1 MDRELLVEIGTE
13 ELPASWLPGLT
24 RQLKERSEA
33 ALAQFRL
40 KTDGPAEAFATPRR
54 LALRVSKVAERQEDL
69 EEVLTGPP
77 VANAYKDGQPTPAA
91 LGFAKKQGVEVG
103 ELTRVSTPKGE
114 YIAYN
119 RHVRGRAAADV
130 LPDVLT
136 AILRDLSFPRQMHWD
151 AELADGRGEFVF
163 GRPIRWLLFLYGGR
177 VVPFTIGRKA
187 LARGPN
193 VQDVESA
200 ALTYGHRF
208 LATSGRAGR
217 SIKVRNFDEYR
228 ARLAE
233 HFVVLDR
240 TERRE
245 RIVRELDMHA
255 RRLNARVMAIGQAE
269 LLQEVP
275 DLVEYPSVI
284 AGAFDPG
291 FLELPSE
298 VLKTTMIHHQHFFPV
313 VDDQGRLKPAF
324 LAVTNTEPQDRRTI
338 STNAERVLAAR
349 LRDAK
354 FFWDTDRKATLES
367 RLERLHT
374 VRFHKD
380 LGSYRDKAERIS
392 SLARWIATDVFRK
405 PEHGEHAATAGLLA
419 KVDLTTDMVFEF
431 PELQGTMGGIY
442 ARHEGQPE
450 TVWKAIYYHYLPT
463 AVEPDAPPRR
473 ADLVEAAIPW
483 AAVALADKL
492 DTVVGLFR
500 AGERPTGSRDP
511 FGIRRQ
517 MQGIVRILMDLPELT
532 GLRLEVG
539 LGPLVERTSTS
550 ITSLAARPPEYML
563 SFVQERVQFVL
574 EQRGYPIETV
584 RAVTAR
590 WDVSPFRAR
599 RVADAL
605 QDVRRSEEF
614 LALAVLFKRVK
625 NIAKELKEPAV
636 SGSGQVDG
644 GTDWSALRRTLQEPA
659 EQALLQQLDTHRPSI
674 EQALSSGDY
683 RRACLELS
691 LLRPAVDRF
700 FTEVFVMVDDVDL
713 RTARLALMAGLRDL
727 VLCVADI
734 SEIVPQSES

>member
-1 MDRELLVEIGTE
+1 MDRELLVEVGTE

-24 RQLKERSEA
+24 QQLKERAEA
-33 ALAQFRL
+33 TLAEFRL
-40 KTDGPAEAFATPRR
+40 KTDGPAEAYATPRR
-54 LALRVSKVAERQEDL
+54 LALRVGKVAERQEDL
-69 EEVLTGPP
+69 EQVLTGPP
-77 VANAYKDGQPTPAA
+77 VAAAYKDGQPTPAA
-91 LGFAKKQGVEVG
+91 IGFAKKQGVEVG

-136 AILRDLSFPRQMHWD
+136 AILRSLSFPKQMHWD
-151 AELADGRGEFVF
+151 AELADGKGEFVF

-177 VVPFTIGRKA
+177 VVPFTIGRTA
-187 LARGPN
+187 LARGQN

-217 SIKVRNFDEYR
+217 SIKVRNFEEYR

-255 RRLNARVMAIGQAE
+255 RRLNARVMPMGHAE

-275 DLVEYPSVI
+275 DLVEYPSVV

-291 FLELPSE
+291 FLELPAE
-298 VLKTTMIHHQHFFPV
+298 VLTTTMIHHQHFFPV
-313 VDDQGRLKPAF
+313 VDDQGKLKPAF

-338 STNAERVLAAR
+338 ATNAERVLAAR

-354 FFWDTDRKATLES
+354 FFWDTDRKSTLES
-367 RLERLHT
+367 RLDRLHT
-374 VRFHKD
+374 LRFHKD

-392 SLARWIATDVFRK
+392 ALARWIAADVFRK
-405 PEHGEHAATAGLLA
+405 PEHADHAAAAARLA
-419 KVDLTTDMVFEF
+419 KADLTTDMVFEF

-442 ARHEGQPE
+442 AREERQPE
-450 TVWKAIYYHYLPT
+450 AVWKAIYYHYLPV
-463 AVEPDAPPRR
+463 ALEPDAPPRR
-473 ADLVEAAIPW
+473 ADLVEAAVPW
-483 AAVALADKL
+483 ASVSLADKL
-492 DTVVGLFR
+492 DTVVGLFK

-517 MQGIVRILMDLPELT
+517 MQGIVRILLDLPELT
-532 GLRLEVG
+532 GLRLEIG
-539 LGPLVERTSTS
+539 LAPLVERASS
-550 ITSLAARPPEYML
+550 AISFASSSLPDYMFP
-563 SFVQERVQFVL
+563 FVQERVQFVL

-584 RAVTAR
+584 RAVTGR

-605 QDVRRSEEF
+605 QDVRNSPEF

-625 NIAKELKEPAV
+625 NIAKELPDDAGARF
-636 SGSGQVDG
+636 SA
-644 GTDWSALRRTLQEPA
+644 TDIAPLRQALPEPA
-659 EQALLQQLDTHRPSI
+659 EQALLDELDARRPAV
-674 EQALSSGDY
+674 EQALTAGDY

-691 LLRPAVDRF
+691 RLRPAVDRF
-700 FTEVFVMVDDVDL
+700 FTEVFVMVDDAKL
-713 RTARLALMAGLRDL
+713 KTARLTLMAALRDL
-727 VLCVADI
+727 VLRVADI